1 MSTLRLSTT
10 IERMKKLTFNRNGA
24 AKQLAEKLCMKKGDL
39 HLLIGCSRSY
49 IHHADT
55 KKRSMG
61 NKFSTRLQN
70 LILPVFQ
77 QEAKAEKKKS
87 KTSSNLSIELT
98 PAHQKK
104 IENKLQDLKLTLQ
117 TLERRNARFNE
128 RKSSLT
134 QAITLT
140 EKLSAPDASDIKHT
154 ALFESWKTLHLR
166 ELNQQ
171 LKKFD
176 TLEFHQMQIR
186 KLQLQTEIEYWK
198 KL

>member
-1 MSTLRLSTT
+1 LCCR
-10 IERMKKLTFNRNGA
+10 NNGA
-24 AKQLAEKLCMKKGDL
+24 LT
-39 HLLIGCSRSY
+39 H
-49 IHHADT
+49 
-55 KKRSMG
+55 
-61 NKFSTRLQN
+61 RLQN

-77 QEAKAEKKKS
+77 QEAKTEKTKS

-117 TLERRNARFNE
+117 TLERRNARFDE

-140 EKLSAPDASDIKHT
+140 EKLVAPDAKDAKHT
-154 ALFESWKTLHLR
+154 ELFEIWKTLHLR

-176 TLEFHQMQIR
+176 DLEFHQMQIR
-186 KLQLQTEIEYWK
+186 KLQIETEMKYWTLLLK
-198 KL
+198 

>member
-1 MSTLRLSTT
+1 LSTT

-61 NKFSTRLQN
+61 NKFSNRLQN

-77 QEAKAEKKKS
+77 EEAKTGKIKS
-87 KTSSNLSIELT
+87 KTGSNLSIELT
-98 PAHQKK
+98 PAHKKK

-128 RKSSLT
+128 RKSSII
-134 QAITLT
+134 QAIVLT

-154 ALFESWKTLHLR
+154 ALFESWKRLHLR

-176 TLEFHQMQIR
+176 TFEFHQMQIR
-186 KLQLQTEIEYWK
+186 KLQIESEMEYWTLLLK
-198 KL
+198 

>member
-1 MSTLRLSTT
+1 
-10 IERMKKLTFNRNGA
+10 MKKITFNRNGSA
-24 AKQLAEKLCMKKGDL
+24 NQLAEKLCMKKGDL
-39 HLLIGCSRSY
+39 HILIGCSRSY
-49 IHHADT
+49 VHHADT
-55 KKRSMG
+55 RKRSMG
-61 NKFSTRLQN
+61 NKFSHRLQN

-77 QEAKAEKKKS
+77 QEAKTEKTKS
-87 KTSSNLSIELT
+87 KTGSKLSIELT

-117 TLERRNARFNE
+117 NLERRNARFDE

-140 EKLSAPDASDIKHT
+140 EKLVTPDAKDAKHT
-154 ALFESWKTLHLR
+154 ALFESWKALHLR

-171 LKKFD
+171 LKKYD
-176 TLEFHQMQIR
+176 DLEFHQMQIR

-198 KL
+198 KLRKK